1 MSDPAGHANSIK
13 QMREARSALMRA
25 AKDDPE
31 RWWTAEEL
39 RRASQNGFPSTI
51 LSAALNDL
59 VESHKL
65 RLNNRLHIQYVQ

>member
-1 MSDPAGHANSIK
+1 MSDSPAHADLVE

-25 AKDDPE
+25 VRDDPE

-39 RRASQNGFPSTI
+39 RRAIQNGYPSTI
-51 LSAALNDL
+51 VSAALNDL
-59 VESHKL
+59 VEGHEL